1 MLQKLSIYFFIL
13 LYLVAMLRPV
23 APFVEYA
30 INYDY
35 ISKVLCIN
43 KDKPELACN
52 GKCQLMLKIEQQQ
65 QDDFESLQIVLKD
78 YPIGFIELVNLPKNT
93 LTAYHKKTLFTYN
106 QTYSY
111 LFENATFHPPNTS
124 FLYRLA

>member
-1 MLQKLSIYFFIL
+1 M
-13 LYLVAMLRPV
+13 VAMLRPI

-52 GKCQLMLKIEQQQ
+52 GKCQLMKKLEKQ
-65 QDDFESLQIVLKD
+65 QDDDYKSLRISMEE
-78 YPIGFIELVNLPKNT
+78 YPIGFVTILNIETQKSFSSISEKHFN
-93 LTAYHKKTLFTYN
+93 YN
-106 QTYSY
+106 RNYFY
-111 LFENATFHPPNTS
+111 LSSDKIFHPPTV
-124 FLYRLA
+124 

>member
-1 MLQKLSIYFFIL
+1 
-13 LYLVAMLRPV
+13 MLRPV

-43 KDKPELACN
+43 KDKPELQCN
-52 GKCQLMLKIEQQQ
+52 GKCQLMKKIEQQQ
-65 QDDFESLQIVLKD
+65 EDDFKSLRIHMEE
-78 YPIGFIELVNLPKNT
+78 YPIGFVELIELSAKKSIKIYKIDEFS
-93 LTAYHKKTLFTYN
+93 YH

-111 LFENATFHPPNTS
+111 LFETATFHPPNSS